1 MDTIDGWKSRYGSDR
16 VIVND
21 RGRTEKTFPVTFYRV
36 LDIIWIPNSFSFLYL
51 LLPVVVISVFP
62 GSPFRILPIHLSQ
75 QYIHVTV
82 VWLSWDLFLPF
93 GTLLLNCITL
103 VIMTPEL
110 PSTCHSIGHLFM
122 QSWSRWLADKIP
134 MEEKPE
140 RQEGR
145 NHLNRVCS
153 LHCVVGL
160 NGK

>member
-21 RGRTEKTFPVTFYRV
+21 RGRTEKTFQVNFYRV
-36 LDIIWIPNSFSFLYL
+36 FRYNLDPQFLFL
-51 LLPVVVISVFP
+51 PILLPVVIISVFP
-62 GSPFRILPIHLSQ
+62 GSPFRFLPIHLSQ

-82 VWLSWDLFLPF
+82 LWLSWDLFLPF

-110 PSTCHSIGHLFM
+110 PSTCHSLGYLFM